1 MMRTKL
7 TPWYFLPYFAISAAI
22 SAITI
27 VFFLVASLTENE
39 LAIPVQATAANSI
52 FNQNQGTQG
61 NVQLYTQG
69 KLIIKDA
76 NLLQRFVFAGTQLP
90 FGGMD
95 DIIALPLIALYFYV
109 RRQLMQG
116 TELRQNIAKA
126 LRLAGMICI
135 VGYFVQYGLMSYG
148 KQVVFSLTN
157 NQFTWQEPARN
168 VYLLWLGIVFIW
180 FTSIYKKAVWLQQ
193 EQSLTV

>member
-27 VFFLVASLTENE
+27 VFFLVASLTETE
-39 LAIPVQATAANSI
+39 LAIPVQATP
-52 FNQNQGTQG
+52 QNASFSQMQGSQG

-69 KLIIKDA
+69 KLIVKDA

-90 FGGMD
+90 FNGID

-109 RRQLMQG
+109 RRQQMQG
-116 TELRQNIAKA
+116 AELRQNIAKA

-135 VGYFVQYGLMSYG
+135 VGYFLQYGLVSYG
-148 KQVVFSLTN
+148 KYVVFSLTQ
-157 NQFTWQEPARN
+157 NQFTWQETVRN
-168 VYLLWLGIVFIW
+168 VYLLWLGPVFIW
-180 FTSIYKKAVWLQQ
+180 FASIYKKAIWLQE